1 MKKAY
6 LAQLERFGHY
16 LTAVGK
22 TKGEA
27 HDAVMKA
34 YKKAYRD
41 SNDGADPAR
50 DIIDSSG
57 RSYLEVAEDEIF
69 VTSLNL
75 GEVLWL

>member
-27 HDAVMKA
+27 HDAVMTA
-34 YKKAYRD
+34 YKKAFKD
-41 SNDGADPAR
+41 SNDGVDPAK
-50 DIIDSSG
+50 DFFPGSDQT
-57 RSYLEVAEDEIF
+57 YLQVAEDEIF
-69 VTSLNL
+69 VTSINL
-75 GEVLWL
+75 GEVIWL